1 MEVANKVSSVYC
13 LTGTPVNNY
22 PSDIFGIL
30 KIIDNKLYQNINY
43 WDFVDRYF
51 GITKKRIT
59 NFITINFPKTK
70 VKPQLAAEFDY
81 LVKKISIMRKQMP
94 QIIKN
99 DLILTMPRT
108 QAKIY
113 DETFN
118 NMKQEL
124 FYNKKSKITFLQ
136 IFTKLR
142 TICSTPINEGS
153 KELGAKFNWLLDYL
167 QDNENNSIIVYS
179 SFSAKGINILSNI
192 LLKYKLRH
200 QLINSKINYQQRLKA
215 ISDFQNK
222 KINIILCNIKTANVE
237 ISLDQADIIIF
248 LDRELNPTENE
259 QAESRFFPTQLN
271 DNKTREIINLYCANS
286 IDLKI
291 KDMLNNKVNINKII
305 NDQAIK
311 FFWII

>member
-1 MEVANKVSSVYC
+1 
-13 LTGTPVNNY
+13 
-22 PSDIFGIL
+22 
-30 KIIDNKLYQNINY
+30 
-43 WDFVDRYF
+43 
-51 GITKKRIT
+51 
-59 NFITINFPKTK
+59 
-70 VKPQLAAEFDY
+70 
-81 LVKKISIMRKQMP
+81 MRKQMP

-311 FFWII
+311 FF